1 MRRIIAFIFLFSSI
15 LGYQFRAQNGY
26 DILKKMHTTFYKGPC
41 KSYTFSQK
49 NTHYKNDTVSGHSV
63 WHEAIEFPD
72 KFRIDFGEKAE
83 GNYVVFRND
92 SVYNFKKNALAKMR
106 ADSNT
111 LLLILGG
118 LYYRNLEDVV
128 NRLKAAEYKLET
140 LSLQKW
146 NSEEV
151 YVIGALE
158 GDLKSN
164 QIWVNKKTLQVER
177 ILEKMNATDIMDM
190 RFEAHQAWC
199 KGSVET
205 KVSFRR
211 NGKLEQVEEYYD
223 LEEIEPLRH

>member
-111 LLLILGG
+111 LLLILG
-118 LYYRNLEDVV
+118 
-128 NRLKAAEYKLET
+128 
-140 LSLQKW
+140 
-146 NSEEV
+146 
-151 YVIGALE
+151 
-158 GDLKSN
+158 
-164 QIWVNKKTLQVER
+164 
-177 ILEKMNATDIMDM
+177 
-190 RFEAHQAWC
+190 
-199 KGSVET
+199 
-205 KVSFRR
+205 
-211 NGKLEQVEEYYD
+211 
-223 LEEIEPLRH
+223 